1 MRDGILGL
9 INTSVQE
16 DCLQGLTEQRPLAAV
31 PFGGRYRIIDFML
44 SGMVNGGI
52 TAIGVLLQR
61 KYRPLLD
68 YLQSGKAWDLSC
80 KRDGL
85 TFLPYTYGTD
95 DRCLKT
101 GNLYTLDKN
110 REFLLKSQHPYVAIA
125 GTGVVCHLDFCRALA
140 FHKENQAQIT
150 LCTAVSNQAEQENR
164 PAVLAEKQD
173 LETAIIDKDVFISLL
188 DSALLKGGQDFFR
201 DAVLPNTVS
210 HRVAT
215 YMHKGYAASV
225 TSLALFYRH
234 HMELL
239 ERGVWQ
245 QLFTRPDLIYTKE
258 KDVPPALYQPGSCVK
273 HSLIA
278 GGCVIGGTIENSIL
292 FRGVHVQ
299 PGAVVRNSILMNRTI
314 IEQGALVDTVI
325 CDKEVR
331 VTAGNMLQGS
341 PSEPAV
347 VKKGFV
353 M

>member
-9 INTSVQE
+9 ISTSAQE
-16 DCLQGLTEQRPLAAV
+16 DGLQGLTEQRPLAAV

-85 TFLPYTYGTD
+85 TFLPNTYGAEEH
-95 DRCLKT
+95 CLKT
-101 GNLYTLDKN
+101 GNLHTLDRN
-110 REFLLKSQHPYVAIA
+110 REFLLKNQYPYIAIA

-140 FHKENQAQIT
+140 CHKENQAQIT
-150 LCTAVSNQAEQENR
+150 LCTAASKQAEQENR
-164 PAVLAEKQD
+164 TAILAEKQD
-173 LETAIIDKDVFISLL
+173 LEIAIINKDVFIHLL
-188 DSALLKGGQDFFR
+188 DSALIKGGQDFFR
-201 DAVLPNTVS
+201 DAVQPNVAS

-215 YMHKGYAASV
+215 YLHDGYAASIN
-225 TSLALFYRH
+225 SLPSFYRH

-245 QLFTRPDLIYTKE
+245 QLFTQPDLIYTKE
-258 KDVPPALYQPGSCVK
+258 KDEPPALYQPGSCVK

-278 GGCVIGGTIENSIL
+278 GGCVVGGTVENSIL
-292 FRGVHVQ
+292 FRGVRVQ
-299 PGAVVRNSILMNRTI
+299 PGAVVRNCILMNRAI

-331 VTAGNMLQGS
+331 VTAGKMLQGS

-347 VKKGFV
+347 IKKGLV